1 MIAVQTETLV
11 GLIGFGGAVVGAG
24 GALLGGWL
32 QQHHAA
38 KTAKDERRS
47 ERRYTTG
54 QAALEILIRF
64 RQATA
69 SRTEDQESEDAW
81 NDVFIDL
88 TVTFDAAL
96 YVVPDGDEMREQV
109 FEIVRLIAYYEQL
122 GQTHQESNLWID
134 SLCKEAIE
142 VLSAFLREDPLPSP
156 SRFFLDQQEMVEAHL
171 RNRTSQP

>member
-1 MIAVQTETLV
+1 MQTETLV
-11 GLIGFGGAVVGAG
+11 GLISGLGGAVIGAG

-32 QQHHAA
+32 QQRHQA
-38 KTAKDERRS
+38 KTARAERRD

-64 RQATA
+64 RQSAA
-69 SRTEDQESEDAW
+69 SRTEDRESEDAW
-81 NDVFIDL
+81 TDVFIDL
-88 TVTFDAAL
+88 TVTIDAAL
-96 YVVPDGDEMREQV
+96 YVVPDGDEMRDQV

-134 SLCKEAIE
+134 ALCKEAIE

-156 SRFFLDQQEMVEAHL
+156 FRFFLDQQEMVEVHL
-171 RNRTSQP
+171 RNRTPQP